1 MSGIEREIEREYGR
15 RRTLSIVWW
24 QAVVNVVIGGYLV
37 LDASTNPYVSRRG
50 AEIVVL
56 ALLLG
61 KIVLVLLYRQRGRT
75 IVGAQG
81 IRARNA
87 VRTVTRSW
95 QDIYDIRAELNTG
108 GRTENA
114 EWATYVYGDDGRRT
128 LLPYFDDWQLPD
140 FHAEL
145 ADLRDTA
152 AQHRGMAWE
161 LRPEVE
167 DRIRL
172 RARHRMVSAAVLVT
186 GLIAAAA
193 AFVVMA

>member
-1 MSGIEREIEREYGR
+1 MSGIEREYGR

-24 QAVVNVVIGGYLV
+24 QVGINVVIGVYLV

-50 AEIVVL
+50 AEIVIL

-61 KIVLVLLYRQRGRT
+61 KTALVLLHRQRGRT
-75 IVGAQG
+75 IVGTQG
-81 IRARNA
+81 ISARNA
-87 VRTVTRSW
+87 VRTATRAW
-95 QDIYDIRAELNTG
+95 HDVYDIRAELNPV

-114 EWATYVYGDDGRRT
+114 QWTTYVYGNDGRRV

-145 ADLRDTA
+145 ADLRA
-152 AQHRGMAWE
+152 ESAQHRGMAWE

-167 DRIRL
+167 DRIRR
-172 RARHRMVSAAVLVT
+172 RARHRTVSAAVLVT
-186 GLIAAAA
+186 ALIAAAA